1 MENTLK
7 LGELQMQPQK
17 TKKKENMFIFS
28 FDEDAT
34 LHVVSLWY
42 GRTSAVKNCTQ
53 KHEVEEQDMQLQS
66 AY

>member
-1 MENTLK
+1 
-7 LGELQMQPQK
+7 MQPQK

-53 KHEVEEQDMQLQS
+53 KHDVEEQDMQLQS